1 MLGRGEDNVNDGDNS
16 SMEDSVNGLVEDELA
31 EMILLQ
37 EVYDL
42 GLEKKKIRVAGIV
55 KFVDLIEQEIA
66 IFYESRSLRVSL
78 RNLRK
83 PRIQS
88 IEKGS
93 KVEVIGY
100 IINQE
105 DFNTCKLEESKI
117 EGNLVMIAQVIR
129 NIDETNLYCH
139 QLSIILRRKILNSV
153 NIIY

>member
-1 MLGRGEDNVNDGDNS
+1 M
-16 SMEDSVNGLVEDELA
+16 
-31 EMILLQ
+31 
-37 EVYDL
+37 
-42 GLEKKKIRVAGIV
+42 K
-55 KFVDLIEQEIA
+55 
-66 IFYESRSLRVSL
+66 
-78 RNLRK
+78 K

-105 DFNTCKLEESKI
+105 DFNTCELKESKI
-117 EGNLVMIAQVIR
+117 ERNLVMIAQVIR
-129 NIDETNLYCH
+129 NIDETNLYFH

>member
-1 MLGRGEDNVNDGDNS
+1 MLGRGEDNVNDKDNGS
-16 SMEDSVNGLVEDELA
+16 LEDNVSCFAEDELA
-31 EMILLQ
+31 EIVLLQ

-78 RNLRK
+78 RNLKK
-83 PRIQS
+83 PKIQS

-100 IINQE
+100 IINQKG
-105 DFNTCKLEESKI
+105 FNACEQKNSQI
-117 EGNLVMIAQVIR
+117 QGNLVIIAQVVRSIS
-129 NIDETNLYCH
+129 EANLYFH
-139 QLSIILRRKILNSV
+139 QLSVILRRKILNSV
-153 NIIY
+153 NII

>member
-1 MLGRGEDNVNDGDNS
+1 MLGRGEDNVNDGDSS

-78 RNLRK
+78 RY
-83 PRIQS
+83 
-88 IEKGS
+88 G
-93 KVEVIGY
+93 
-100 IINQE
+100 
-105 DFNTCKLEESKI
+105 F
-117 EGNLVMIAQVIR
+117 
-129 NIDETNLYCH
+129 
-139 QLSIILRRKILNSV
+139 
-153 NIIY
+153 